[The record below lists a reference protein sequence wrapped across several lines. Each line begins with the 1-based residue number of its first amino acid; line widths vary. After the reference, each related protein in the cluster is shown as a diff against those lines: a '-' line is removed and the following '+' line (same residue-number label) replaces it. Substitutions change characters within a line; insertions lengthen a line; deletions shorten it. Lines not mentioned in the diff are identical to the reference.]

1 MSKGSKVWGEIKSRG
16 EYIGLVFFVLG
27 LAVLLVQFGLVLYG
41 LRTET
46 GLLAASLGLLS
57 VGLGFIAIGMSTKSD
72 KRYTDL
78 LDKLNRNVANLPQML
93 KGDSLTPF
101 GQQMADEAKQRISQE
116 EKIKRNEQSKIA
128 AQKRLDE
135 DTKKV
140 GFVRGELY
148 QTKDG
153 SWAIAWGGK
162 YPL

>member
-1 MSKGSKVWGEIKSRG
+1 MSKGSKVWDEMKSRG
-16 EYIGLVFFVLG
+16 ENIGIVFFIFG
-27 LAVLLVQFGLVLYG
+27 LAILLVQFGLVLCG

-46 GLLAASLGLLS
+46 GLLGASLGLLS
-57 VGLGFIAIGMSTKSD
+57 VGLGFIAIGMSTKSNR
-72 KRYTDL
+72 RYTDL
-78 LDKLNRNVANLPQML
+78 LDKLNRNVANFPQML
-93 KGDSLTPF
+93 RGDILTPF
-101 GQQMADEAKQRISQE
+101 GQQMASEAKQRISQE
-116 EKIKRNEQSKIA
+116 EKAKRNEQSRIA

-135 DTKKV
+135 DTKMV